1 MDSTDTTQAVE
12 DVSRDKTHATTPSFG
27 SSMLSFHTVQ
37 SSTDTPRKTLL
48 HLEESFDVEE
58 LIDEGHATPQQTI
71 DLKEDKSIED
81 VSTPTPTSSAFDT
94 QTPNTGLPD
103 LECEDGHSGDSE
115 EEEEEKVLGHA
126 IKSLPNGMTSLP
138 SPSVGSR
145 SFDCSSS
152 PFSRPLA
159 LVSLA
164 PTEESRRRSL
174 RPIVY
179 TPPTTTNT
187 VAADSSSSGDSASST
202 NPTRP
207 STPSSA
213 TTTHPTASPHHTH
226 TRKKKDKEIESEWG
240 AQFWTLITDPCNP
253 RNTFFANPATGEC
266 KWELPK
272 GTIVLPPRDEG
283 EWWELY
289 DEERKG
295 EYYWHTK
302 TEECRWDRPGEGEGF
317 LVPMRKVQARHF
329 IPCAKGGKRRSV
341 SEAMPATQ
349 GRIGRVG
356 VEREEEKEIV
366 TTPLRPRTKSLPR
379 NHHHRQHEKQ
389 DRRATRNA
397 AAAHT
402 ERKEKKEED
411 LALQAR
417 RSIVLRDQR
426 ALAIARET
434 STPPFRLECIPK
446 TPKKEGKRKIR
457 RSTTGSPIRPHF
469 PTQASSRTYRFL
481 FHPPGKECGLGL
493 EDELS
498 PISRDQREEG
508 EDDLVV
514 PIIRVGKGLAY
525 HPNDA
530 SGCGRDSPSSSRR
543 GGIRARKSL
552 PFLTTGAGVE
562 NKVEDRK
569 KLVELPEDLAC
580 ALLNVNTDPALV
592 RLEKERVGEEQGGEK
607 GPTPPKAQRKE
618 GKLTKLISWT
628 TLSRCKRSA
637 SVGESG

>member
-58 LIDEGHATPQQTI
+58 LIDEGRATPQQTI

-207 STPSSA
+207 STSSSA
-213 TTTHPTASPHHTH
+213 ATTHPTASPHHNH

-240 AQFWTLITDPCNP
+240 AQFWTLITDPSNP

-302 TEECRWDRPGEGEGF
+302 TEECRWDRPDLLVLVNPDSTLDSSSIQRGLELELF
-317 LVPMRKVQARHF
+317 LSSQPRATSLRSTNTSEPQLTLPSFELDPARLSD
-329 IPCAKGGKRRSV
+329 PTSQRELK
-341 SEAMPATQ
+341 ATQ
-349 GRIGRVG
+349 F
-356 VEREEEKEIV
+356 
-366 TTPLRPRTKSLPR
+366 
-379 NHHHRQHEKQ
+379 
-389 DRRATRNA
+389 
-397 AAAHT
+397 
-402 ERKEKKEED
+402 
-411 LALQAR
+411 
-417 RSIVLRDQR
+417 LRDEWLISAGQKEPDNLVDNYVPFMR
-426 ALAIARET
+426 NGRPE
-434 STPPFRLECIPK
+434 STRQPSR
-446 TPKKEGKRKIR
+446 KRG
-457 RSTTGSPIRPHF
+457 RSS
-469 PTQASSRTYRFL
+469 L
-481 FHPPGKECGLGL
+481 L
-493 EDELS
+493 
-498 PISRDQREEG
+498 DQIN
-508 EDDLVV
+508 V
-514 PIIRVGKGLAY
+514 I
-525 HPNDA
+525 
-530 SGCGRDSPSSSRR
+530 CSPSSS
-543 GGIRARKSL
+543 G
-552 PFLTTGAGVE
+552 
-562 NKVEDRK
+562 
-569 KLVELPEDLAC
+569 
-580 ALLNVNTDPALV
+580 
-592 RLEKERVGEEQGGEK
+592 
-607 GPTPPKAQRKE
+607 
-618 GKLTKLISWT
+618 
-628 TLSRCKRSA
+628 LSVQA
-637 SVGESG
+637 S